1 MDTMSKRQEK
11 LKMLI
16 SINEQKHF
24 TKVAVEEIKHQT
36 VRLHKFPHRLET
48 GRLRPSGEAARK
60 ML

>member
-1 MDTMSKRQEK
+1 
-11 LKMLI
+11 MLI